1 MNHLNED
8 RKQYGLLLN
17 IDETKSDDQHGSIP
31 GSDTEKI
38 TIVWAYIQNK
48 WEAKSQVAGFDI
60 RDEKTQ

>member
-1 MNHLNED
+1 VNHLNEE

-48 WEAKSQVAGFDI
+48 
-60 RDEKTQ
+60 